1 MKGFEIPQDQIEA
14 TLQKLIDRA
23 GYCFASIKWDGYRCR
38 AFGGKAWSSSGKLIV
53 NRSVQAAFAKAKL
66 PDGLDGELIVNDND
80 FQETQS
86 FLTTADAEG
95 PFMYR
100 VFDIENRSTFEW
112 RYAAYL
118 DNVNIVKSSGHT
130 WIIPVEQLTL
140 RTVFEVLDYEY
151 SMLEKNHEGVMIRHP
166 RGYYI
171 NTRSSPVD
179 MYLMKLVRW
188 HTASARIVGYYEQQE
203 NTNHPI
209 RGSVRSTS
217 KAGLIPKNTLGGFH
231 VCGLFKDDDHCYF
244 DISNM
249 DGITHKRRKEIW
261 SQREQFI
268 GKTVT
273 YKFKRKG
280 SDVRPRTPI
289 LLDIV

>member
-1 MKGFEIPQDQIEA
+1 MKGFEIPQDEIEA

-38 AFGGKAWSSSGKLIV
+38 AFGNKAWSSSGKLIV

-95 PFMYR
+95 TFKYLI
-100 VFDIENRSTFEW
+100 FDIETNEEFAR
-112 RYAAYL
+112 RYARYTQCDIDADVPWTNAVRQETYTSVRDL
-118 DNVNIVKSSGHT
+118 LQT
-130 WIIPVEQLTL
+130 E
-140 RTVFEVLDYEY
+140 
-151 SMLEKNHEGVMIRHP
+151 SMLLELGHEGVMIRHP
-166 RGYYI
+166 HGYYI

-188 HTASARIVGYYEQQE
+188 HKGTARIVGYYEQQE
-203 NTNHPI
+203 NTNHCI

-217 KAGLIPKNTLGGFH
+217 KSGLRPKNTLGGFH
-231 VCGLFKDDDHCYF
+231 VVGPFNDNALCDF
-244 DISNM
+244 DVSNM

-268 GKTVT
+268 GRTVT
-273 YKFKRKG
+273 YKYKRKG

>member
-1 MKGFEIPQDQIEA
+1 MKGFEIPQDEIEA

-38 AFGGKAWSSSGKLIV
+38 AFGNKAWSSSGKLIV
-53 NRSVQAAFAKAKL
+53 NRSVQDAFAKAKL

-80 FQETQS
+80 FQLTQS

-95 PFMYR
+95 PFTYR
-100 VFDIENRSTFEW
+100 VFDIETNEEFIR
-112 RYAAYL
+112 RYHRYC
-118 DNVNIVKSSGHT
+118 DVCKNNYP
-130 WIIPVEQLTL
+130 WIQGVIQQQSLYV
-140 RTVFEVLDYEY
+140 RDVLDFEQFILG
-151 SMLEKNHEGVMIRHP
+151 SNHEGVMIRHP
-166 RGYYI
+166 QGYYI

-188 HTASARIVGYYEQQE
+188 HTGTARIVGYYEQQE
-203 NTNHPI
+203 NTNHCI
-209 RGSVRSTS
+209 RGSVRSTAKS
-217 KAGLIPKNTLGGFH
+217 GLRPKDTLGGFH
-231 VCGLFKDDDHCYF
+231 VVGPFNDNALCDF

-261 SQREQFI
+261 SQREQFT
-268 GKTVT
+268 GRTVT